1 MSKLMTQGTRFV
13 LTAMIGLIV
22 WAVAVPA
29 AALTD
34 AEVER
39 KINELKLYLYRLQD
53 KQTGGWYDSKYHKGP
68 EQDHE
73 PEKNKNLGG
82 PTALATLALLV
93 SGESSQDP
101 RLAKAIDY
109 LRGLDMYGTY
119 ALSLKVHVWSY
130 LPDRYLDNL
139 ASDAKLFLDGIQPN
153 NTFGYYVGYEY
164 YDQESSL
171 KKSKVYDNST
181 TQYGGLA
188 LWQAAKRGVSI
199 SPKFWAGTAEHFFK
213 IQNDD
218 GGWGYAALPE
228 KKQTRLT
235 MTCAGLT
242 CLYIVQQELFR
253 NDNKPPQRILE
264 SINRAMEYLDQEYTA
279 SSHAHGGD
287 GYYRYGVERVALASG
302 VKYLNGQDWFE
313 TTGGHIV
320 KQDEGNSLVNASFD
334 LMFLAR
340 GRVPVWVNKIKLKQG
355 NWNNRPND
363 MYFTSRHLS
372 RLGEHEVN
380 WQFVELDRPVFDYLP
395 APAAWLSSD
404 NEVELTEAEK
414 AGLKKYLDLGGMLI
428 ANGEGSAGFEESIQR
443 LAREFYPHAKWVQVD
458 ADHPMG
464 NLILN
469 TDTRGDLPV
478 KSLTNGVRDL
488 ILIPNRDWGLTLQ
501 KEEDLTK
508 VLPGQLMTNLYAMV
522 SGRGNLPNRLVREF
536 PIDSGN
542 RAQPPAVWVAQAK
555 LGPEDTLGNPEPEA
569 WRALANR
576 LGADASLNLRWAE
589 APLAEL
595 GDGTIEVNEEQQ
607 TVSVLHLA
615 GGAFEADYELTED
628 EKQAIKSFVEAGGTV
643 LVEGVGGRSE
653 FAENIAQQLTP
664 VFGAAASR
672 LTSVDPVMTGS
683 AGVAGKSVSR
693 VNYRR
698 FSVIHMEIGQRPRL
712 SAINHDGRAAVI
724 VSSEDLS
731 LGALGVRHWGIN
743 GYQTESAR
751 QILTNIILAAKR

>member
-1 MSKLMTQGTRFV
+1 MSKLMTQWTRFV

-22 WAVAVPA
+22 WAAAVPA

-34 AEVER
+34 EEVER
-39 KINELKLYLYRLQD
+39 KINELKLYLYGLQD
-53 KQTGGWYDSKYHKGP
+53 KQTGGWYDNKYHKGP
-68 EQDHE
+68 QEDKA

-139 ASDAKLFLDGIQPN
+139 AADADLLLGGADPQR
-153 NTFGYYVGYEY
+153 
-164 YDQESSL
+164 SSWRYI
-171 KKSKVYDNST
+171 VYPERPKNWDHST
-181 TQYGGLA
+181 DQYGILGM
-188 LWQAAKRGVSI
+188 WQFAKRGGRLK
-199 SPKFWAGTAEHFFK
+199 PQFWERAAKHWFDT
-213 IQNDD
+213 QNPD
-218 GGWGYAALPE
+218 GGWAYQQGNT
-228 KKQTRLT
+228 KLT
-235 MTCAGLT
+235 MVCAGLT
-242 CLYIVQQELFR
+242 CLYVVQQELFR
-253 NDNKPPQRILE
+253 DDNTPPQRITE
-264 SINRAMEYLDQEYTA
+264 SIDRAMEYLDQNYKA
-279 SSHAHGGD
+279 NAGAHGGA

-302 VKYLNGQDWFE
+302 VKYLNGKDWFE
-313 TTGGHIV
+313 TTGGFIV
-320 KQDEGNSLVNASFD
+320 KQGGGNSLVNVSFD
-334 LMFLAR
+334 LMFLSR

-380 WQFVELDRPVFDYLP
+380 WQFVELDRPVLDFLP

-404 NEVELTEAEK
+404 QEVELTEAEK
-414 AGLKKYLDLGGMLI
+414 AGLKEYLDLGGMLI

-443 LAREFYPHAKWVQVD
+443 LAQAFYPDYKWVQVD
-458 ADHPMG
+458 ASHPMA

-488 ILIPNRDWGLTLQ
+488 ILMPDRDWGLTLQ
-501 KEEDLTK
+501 KEKDLTK
-508 VLPGQLMTNLYAMV
+508 VLPGQLMTNIYAMV

-536 PIDSGN
+536 PTDSGN
-542 RAQPPAVWVAQAK
+542 RTQHPAVWVAQAT
-555 LGPEDTLGNPEPEA
+555 LGPEGTLGNPEPEA
-569 WRALANR
+569 WRPLAHQ
-576 LGADASLNLRWAE
+576 LGADASLNLQWAD

-595 GDGTIEVNEEQQ
+595 GDGTIEVNEEEQ
-607 TVSVLHLA
+607 TVSLLHLA
-615 GGAFEADYELTED
+615 GGAFEADYQLTED
-628 EKQAIKSFVEAGGTV
+628 EKRAIKSFVEAGGTV

-653 FAENIAQQLTP
+653 FAENIAQQLSS

-683 AGVAGKSVSR
+683 AGAVGKSVSR

-698 FSVIHMEIGQRPRL
+698 FSVINMDIGQRPRL
-712 SAINHDGRAAVI
+712 SAINHNGRAAVI

-731 LGALGVRHWGIN
+731 LGTLGVRHWGIN

-751 QILTNIILAAKR
+751 QILTNIILTAKR